1 MMLQQRST
9 WSHSVPDT
17 EKVGKD
23 NPSAVAILAENLSP
37 WPVHSIGGY
46 HCVALLLVL
55 VQHFR
60 KFDGVQEKNSCP
72 EHLVRHS
79 ENLTSLTK
87 ILRTEKNPIPSNAL
101 ENDELDTIQSAR

>member
-23 NPSAVAILAENLSP
+23 NPSAVARLAENLSP

-46 HCVALLLVL
+46 HSVALLLVL
-55 VQHFR
+55 VSTFGSSMGSKKRTVAQNIWSVTLR
-60 KFDGVQEKNSCP
+60 ISLLDQNSQ
-72 EHLVRHS
+72 
-79 ENLTSLTK
+79 N
-87 ILRTEKNPIPSNAL
+87 
-101 ENDELDTIQSAR
+101 